1 MTVNMLGSHHESRP
15 SRTVAEWLWPF
26 LPMGVSA
33 FSLSALVY
41 YHLRQNVFEVRSPL
55 QQFYAGI
62 YRTVGFAPAVMF
74 FGLAILWSTIW
85 LVVGR
90 LDRPASRLLRL
101 VAMAVMLGVFL
112 NLGDGGVS
120 PAVHKG
126 ALGAWFAE
134 TLVGAFGYWPSL
146 LLVWAITFASLLL
159 ATDFFF
165 HESFERLRV
174 PPQPKEAGVEAVVT
188 DHLRGLAGLTPSGPG
203 TAPVVPGPAVP
214 PAVAVD
220 EPPAV
225 ATPGA
230 PSAPAEAEPV
240 VRRRSYAERR
250 AEREA
255 RSWRRPADEDWVP
268 EAPENQEIDNP
279 ETPAPA
285 PGPAGVA
292 GSDGAA
298 EAARDLALPA
308 AEPRPQGEG
317 EDVQREVAAEPE
329 PAPEAWAAAPAPP
342 ESAPSLRHQ
351 PIVFPDEVVPLPPPA
366 ADRFA
371 DERELRDEPEA
382 FEPEPPEPEPAE
394 PETEP
399 ATEPEEEPEPEPEE
413 ATARDRGDVE
423 PIVAIPRPE
432 LPARPDIAAP
442 AEPPARQQQLFG
454 SQLDEALVQEAI
466 EVVTGSRRASVT
478 FLQRRLR
485 IDYALASEILA
496 ELAARGVVE
505 LEGDATH
512 GRVLG

>member
-85 LVVGR
+85 LAVGR

-188 DHLRGLAGLTPSGPG
+188 DHLRGLAGFAPSGPG
-203 TAPVVPGPAVP
+203 TAAAVPGPAVP
-214 PAVAVD
+214 PAAAVD

-225 ATPGA
+225 ATPAA
-230 PSAPAEAEPV
+230 PSEPAEPV

-279 ETPAPA
+279 ETPASASA
-285 PGPAGVA
+285 PESVGGA
-292 GSDGAA
+292 GSDGA
-298 EAARDLALPA
+298 EAAPDLALPA
-308 AEPRPQGEG
+308 ADPELQG
-317 EDVQREVAAEPE
+317 EDVPSEPAAEPE
-329 PAPEAWAAAPAPP
+329 PAPEAWAAAPAPSEP
-342 ESAPSLRHQ
+342 APSLRHQ

-366 ADRFA
+366 ADRFV

-382 FEPEPPEPEPAE
+382 FESEPAE
-394 PETEP
+394 PEP
-399 ATEPEEEPEPEPEE
+399 ATEPQAEAGAEPEAEPEPEPEPEE
-413 ATARDRGDVE
+413 VTARDRGDVE

-432 LPARPDIAAP
+432 PPAAPDFAAP

-466 EVVTGSRRASVT
+466 EIVTGSRRASVT

-505 LEGDATH
+505 LEGDATQ